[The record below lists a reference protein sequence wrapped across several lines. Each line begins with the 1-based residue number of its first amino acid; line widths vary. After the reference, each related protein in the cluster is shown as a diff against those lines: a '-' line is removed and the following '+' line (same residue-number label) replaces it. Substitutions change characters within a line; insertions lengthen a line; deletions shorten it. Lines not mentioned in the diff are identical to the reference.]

1 MYHIKYGFYAD
12 EFTDEQNDLVEW
24 AAEMLYGLVHA
35 RYILTSQGMSAMVRI
50 LGLNTTIKKICSF
63 YSSLSMKFCGFFP
76 SL

>member
-50 LGLNTTIKKICSF
+50 SGLNTTIKKN
-63 YSSLSMKFCGFFP
+63 L
-76 SL
+76 